1 MSTTPELKHVKY
13 LTGHTALAKFLQ
25 ESKPTKERVA
35 IGGHSNC
42 IGEKCCCA
50 KVVAIYKGKRVVL
63 LDVPY
68 QTAYRVME
76 VL

>member
-1 MSTTPELKHVKY
+1 MPLPLEMKHVKY
-13 LTGHTALAKFLQ
+13 LNGHTALAKFMMQ
-25 ESKPTKERVA
+25 SKPTKERVA
-35 IGGHSNC
+35 IGGHSHC
-42 IGEKCCCA
+42 AGSVCCCA